1 MYFARLKLAD
11 RWLSILMIY
20 FFCLAANKL
29 NDKNKAIIGVGGVF
43 F

>member
-1 MYFARLKLAD
+1 MHFARLKLTD

-20 FFCLAANKL
+20 FFCLAAYKL
-29 NDKNKAIIGVGGVF
+29 NDKNKALIGVAGVF